1 MPIRGDDS
9 LRNSVEELR
18 RSFGI
23 LSNQPSLIGGLLV
36 VQSASLL
43 GFAWRFRF
51 AVPVRKKRENQKRE
65 RGYQGT
71 FLLRFNRG
79 DGFAWILLRMPI
91 SGERSLSCRMV

>member
-23 LSNQPSLIGGLLV
+23 LSNQPSLVGGLLV

-51 AVPVRKKRENQKRE
+51 AVPVRKKEKTKKEN
-65 RGYQGT
+65 
-71 FLLRFNRG
+71 G
-79 DGFAWILLRMPI
+79 DIKAHF
-91 SGERSLSCRMV
+91 C